1 MALRLEVIS
10 NQRQAL
16 GALSSIVLG
25 VSGGSIGRALDNDWA
40 LPDPR
45 RYLSGH
51 HARIH
56 FRQGGFYLEDSS
68 TNGVFVNDAPT
79 PQGRRGLYA
88 LRDGDVLRM
97 GEYRIRAS
105 IDPDGGV
112 LPPPGT
118 NTMASMAIDNV
129 VPLRAVGGISD
140 DLGAS
145 LNIEA
150 LMPDSTGPVAKLG
163 AARLASTP
171 AGEVGAVLSAQER
184 LTRLRAAARAR
195 LEGKSAPL
203 LDVRNALQAFCRG
216 AGIDE
221 NRLPIQNEA
230 QSLQLVGR
238 LLRETII
245 GLKEILRSQQA
256 FCDRFHI
263 EAEKPE
269 GRSPLEQGADEYLLD
284 VLTGHEQGKFD
295 AVMQLRD
302 YFTHA
307 GNHSAAVDPALRGAL
322 AQFLSHLSPTRME
335 SAPTGG
341 TPGGEGNWERYKD
354 IYSNLLQAT
363 GEDVPHLFIEAIA
376 QTYLVARRRSRP

>member
-68 TNGVFVNDAPT
+68 TNGVFVNDAAT

-105 IDPDGGV
+105 VDPEGGV

-150 LMPDSTGPVAKLG
+150 LIPDATGPVAKLG
-163 AARLASTP
+163 AASTATP
-171 AGEVGAVLSAQER
+171 GGDVGAVLSAQER

-221 NRLPIQNEA
+221 TRLPIQNEA

-238 LLRETII
+238 LLREAII

-256 FCDRFHI
+256 FCDRFNI
-263 EAEKPE
+263 ESEKPD
-269 GRSPLEQGADEYLLD
+269 GHSPLDQGADEYLLD
-284 VLTGHEQGKFD
+284 LLTGHEQGKFD
-295 AVMQLRD
+295 AVMQLRN

-307 GNHSAAVDPALRGAL
+307 GSHSAAVDPALRSAL
-322 AQFLSHLSPTRME
+322 GQFLAHLSPTRME
-335 SAPTGG
+335 SAPVGAAPGG
-341 TPGGEGNWERYKD
+341 TGNWERYKD

-376 QTYLVARRRSRP
+376 QAYLVARRRSRP